1 MNTTIHIIEHLNW
14 NLLMLNIMHIFTL
27 VKKLITKILSLKL
40 VIMLEYQNTK
50 NIVAKGCTL
59 NLSEKVLI
67 GKIKILFHG
76 GRLLMISMM
85 KKSLDNFIKKNCKK
99 TKKSK
104 RI

>member
-50 NIVAKGCTL
+50 NIVAKGYTL
-59 NLSEKVLI
+59 NWSEKVLI
-67 GKIKILFHG
+67 GKIKNTVPWRYVVNDLNDKEIIGSFY
-76 GRLLMISMM
+76 
-85 KKSLDNFIKKNCKK
+85 
-99 TKKSK
+99 
-104 RI
+104 